1 MQAGNIRIDRLGP
14 GDWQAYKALRLE
26 ALQRE
31 PNAFTSTYAEALT
44 RSDAWWQN
52 RLAQPRSVMLMARVD
67 GQPAGIA
74 GLHLETDE
82 GDTSVGV
89 VNGMYISR
97 RYRRQGVGRRLLLA
111 LIDHLTEHPE
121 IATIRLWVTAT
132 EAPARRLYASLGFQ
146 VEPAADQPC
155 ASDASGRRLLI
166 MQRPAQNASA
176 SRTVDR

>member
-1 MQAGNIRIDRLGP
+1 
-14 GDWQAYKALRLE
+14 
-26 ALQRE
+26 
-31 PNAFTSTYAEALT
+31 
-44 RSDAWWQN
+44 
-52 RLAQPRSVMLMARVD
+52 MLMARVD

-111 LIDHLTEHPE
+111 LIDHLTEHPR
-121 IATIRLWVTAT
+121 IVTFRLWVAAT
-132 EAPARRLYASLGFQ
+132 EEPARRLYDSLGFRL
-146 VEPAADQPC
+146 VPESDQPDTG
-155 ASDASGRRLLI
+155 DASGRRLLI
-166 MQRPAQNASA
+166 MERPARNTPA